1 MRLTVGCLQSTKSF
15 GLSFVW
21 PASSP
26 IQLSLEA
33 FEVLSAQGITW
44 ILRPEVPVEIPKEL
58 TSRETRSFGDVELF
72 GFLLGFLGVDGGGD
86 VNLHR
91 KGTITLRVSIVTQ

>member
-1 MRLTVGCLQSTKSF
+1 VRCLQLTKPF

-21 PASSP
+21 PASSTV
-26 IQLSLEA
+26 QLSLEA
-33 FEVLSAQGITW
+33 FEVLNAQGIPW
-44 ILRPEVPVEIPKEL
+44 FLRPEVSIEIPKEL

-72 GFLLGFLGVDGGGD
+72 GFLLGFLGVDGGRN

-91 KGTITLRVSIVTQ
+91 KVNITLRVGIVTQ